1 MNNKKKKIKIQNIA
15 VLFENIEYGGATT
28 HLINLINSNN
38 YKFVKFCIITNKD
51 NKAINNIL
59 SSCSKNSYKII
70 YYNSLFIPFTD
81 LKILKLVHFFLKPFL
96 FIFSIFQM
104 IKIIKEIKF
113 DILLANF
120 GGYGDFRTEISGI
133 IAAKILQNKNLFLL
147 IHHCYTKPFIWNNL
161 VNKFLSSLIG
171 RYVKGIIF
179 VSNATKKNILKNTS
193 LTKFF
198 KGKLAVIHNGVD
210 IKNKK
215 FKKIKIFN
223 KYKSKLKV
231 LMLSRIE
238 SYKGHED
245 LIEAFGELPEKIKD
259 KYIIFFV
266 GTGKSS
272 HIKILK
278 KKIILSNLQ
287 KNFKFFNFLNFNS
300 IDILKSVDIFFSLT
314 RDFEGF
320 GYSIAESLIAKTPV
334 VSTKVGGTIEFLNKH
349 NSELINPRDVKK
361 ISKILEKFSENR
373 LNFKKKTIK
382 GKILIEKKFNSELM
396 ASKFY
401 NFFYKTI

>member
-1 MNNKKKKIKIQNIA
+1 MNNKKKIKIQNIA
-15 VLFENIEYGGATT
+15 ILIENIEYGGTTT
-28 HLINLINSNN
+28 HLINLINSNK
-38 YKFVKFCIITNKD
+38 YKFVKFFIITNKN
-51 NKAINNIL
+51 NKAINSIL
-59 SSCSKNSYKII
+59 SSCSKNNYKII

-81 LKILKLVHFFLKPFL
+81 FKILKLVHFFLKPLL

-113 DILLANF
+113 DMLLANF
-120 GGYGDFRTEISGI
+120 GGYGDFRSEMSGI
-133 IAAKILQNKNLFLL
+133 IAAKILKNKNLFLL
-147 IHHCYTKPFIWNNL
+147 IHHCYTKPLLWNNL
-161 VNKFLSSLIG
+161 INKFLSSLIG
-171 RYVKGIIF
+171 SFVKGIIF
-179 VSNATKKNILKNTS
+179 VSVATKKNILKNTS
-193 LTKFF
+193 LTRFF

-215 FKKIKIFN
+215 LKKIKTFN

-238 SYKGHED
+238 TYKGHED
-245 LIEAFGELPEKIKD
+245 LVDAFAELPEKIKD

-266 GTGKSS
+266 GNGKSRYL
-272 HIKILK
+272 KKLK
-278 KKIILSNLQ
+278 KKITLLNLQ
-287 KNFKFFNFLNFNS
+287 KKIKFFSFLNFNS
-300 IDILKSVDIFFSLT
+300 INILKSVDIFFSLT

-320 GYSIAESLIAKTPV
+320 GYSIAESLLAKTPV
-334 VSTKVGGTIEFLNKH
+334 VSTKVGGTTEFLNKD

-361 ISKILEKFSENR
+361 ISKILEKFSKNR

-382 GKILIEKKFNSELM
+382 GKILIERKFNSELM
-396 ASKFY
+396 GNKFS

>member
-1 MNNKKKKIKIQNIA
+1 
-15 VLFENIEYGGATT
+15 
-28 HLINLINSNN
+28 
-38 YKFVKFCIITNKD
+38 
-51 NKAINNIL
+51 
-59 SSCSKNSYKII
+59 
-70 YYNSLFIPFTD
+70 
-81 LKILKLVHFFLKPFL
+81 
-96 FIFSIFQM
+96 
-104 IKIIKEIKF
+104 
-113 DILLANF
+113 
-120 GGYGDFRTEISGI
+120 
-133 IAAKILQNKNLFLL
+133 
-147 IHHCYTKPFIWNNL
+147 
-161 VNKFLSSLIG
+161 
-171 RYVKGIIF
+171 
-179 VSNATKKNILKNTS
+179 
-193 LTKFF
+193 
-198 KGKLAVIHNGVD
+198 
-210 IKNKK
+210 
-215 FKKIKIFN
+215 
-223 KYKSKLKV
+223 
-231 LMLSRIE
+231 MLSRIE

-278 KKIILSNLQ
+278 KKIILLNLQ

-401 NFFYKTI
+401 NFFYAIK

>member
-1 MNNKKKKIKIQNIA
+1 MNNNKKIKIQNVAI
-15 VLFENIEYGGATT
+15 LIENIDYGGTTT
-28 HLINLINSNN
+28 HLINLINSSK
-38 YKFVKFCIITNKD
+38 YKYVKFFLITNKD
-51 NKAINNIL
+51 NKALSSII
-59 SSCSKNSYKII
+59 SSCSKKNYKII
-70 YYNSLFIPFTD
+70 SYNSLFVPFTD
-81 LKILKLVHFFLKPFL
+81 LKILKLVHFLLKPIL

-104 IKIIKEIKF
+104 IKVIKEIKF

-120 GGYGDFRTEISGI
+120 GGYGDFRTEMSGI
-133 IAAKILQNKNLFLL
+133 IAAKILKNNRLFLL
-147 IHHCYTKPFIWNNL
+147 IHHCYTKPFLWNNL

-171 RYVKGIIF
+171 SYVKGIIF
-179 VSNATKKNILKNTS
+179 VSDATKKNILKNTS
-193 LTKFF
+193 LTIFF
-198 KGKLAVIHNGVD
+198 KGKLTVIHNGVD

-215 FKKIKIFN
+215 FKKIKTFN

-245 LIEAFGELPEKIKD
+245 LVDALAELPEKIKN

-266 GTGKSS
+266 GNGKSS
-272 HIKILK
+272 YIKKLK
-278 KKIILSNLQ
+278 KRIILLNLQ
-287 KNFKFFNFLNFNS
+287 KNFKFFSFLNFNS

-320 GYSIAESLIAKTPV
+320 GYSIAESLLAKTPV
-334 VSTKVGGTIEFLNKH
+334 VSTKVGGTTEFLNKD

-361 ISKILEKFSENR
+361 ISKILEKFSKNR
-373 LNFKKKTIK
+373 SNFKKKTTK

-396 ASKFY
+396 GNKFH

>member
-1 MNNKKKKIKIQNIA
+1 MNNKKKIKIQNIA
-15 VLFENIEYGGATT
+15 ILIENIEYGGTTT
-28 HLINLINSNN
+28 HLINLINSSK
-38 YKFVKFCIITNKD
+38 YKFVKFFIITNKN
-51 NKAINNIL
+51 NKAINSIL
-59 SSCSKNSYKII
+59 SSCSKKNYEII

-81 LKILKLVHFFLKPFL
+81 LKILKLVHFFLKPLL

-120 GGYGDFRTEISGI
+120 GGYGDFRSEISGI
-133 IAAKILQNKNLFLL
+133 IAAKILKNKNLFLL
-147 IHHCYTKPFIWNNL
+147 IHHCYTKPLLWNNL
-161 VNKFLSSLIG
+161 INKFLTSLIG
-171 RYVKGIIF
+171 SFVKGIIF
-179 VSNATKKNILKNTS
+179 VSDATKKSILKNTS
-193 LTKFF
+193 LIRFF

-223 KYKSKLKV
+223 KYKSKFKV

-238 SYKGHED
+238 TYKGHED
-245 LIEAFGELPEKIKD
+245 LVDAFAELPEKIKD

-266 GTGKSS
+266 GNGKSRYL
-272 HIKILK
+272 KKLK
-278 KKIILSNLQ
+278 KKITLLNLQ
-287 KNFKFFNFLNFNS
+287 KKIKFFSFLNFNS
-300 IDILKSVDIFFSLT
+300 INILKSVDIFFSLT

-320 GYSIAESLIAKTPV
+320 GYSIAESLLAKTPV
-334 VSTKVGGTIEFLNKH
+334 VSTKVGGTTEFLNKN

-361 ISKILEKFSENR
+361 ISKILEKFSNNR

-382 GKILIEKKFNSELM
+382 GKILIEKNFNSELM
-396 ASKFY
+396 GNKFN

>member
-1 MNNKKKKIKIQNIA
+1 MNNKKKIKIQNIA
-15 VLFENIEYGGATT
+15 ILIENIEYGGTTT
-28 HLINLINSNN
+28 HLINLINSSK
-38 YKFVKFCIITNKD
+38 YKFVKFFIITNKN
-51 NKAINNIL
+51 NKAINSIL
-59 SSCSKNSYKII
+59 SSCSKKNYEII

-81 LKILKLVHFFLKPFL
+81 LKILKLVHFFLKPLL

-120 GGYGDFRTEISGI
+120 GGYGDFRSEISGI
-133 IAAKILQNKNLFLL
+133 IAAKILKNKNLFLL
-147 IHHCYTKPFIWNNL
+147 IHHCYTKPLLWNNL
-161 VNKFLSSLIG
+161 INKFLSSLIG
-171 RYVKGIIF
+171 SFVKGIIF
-179 VSNATKKNILKNTS
+179 VSVATKKNILKNTS
-193 LTKFF
+193 LTRFF

-215 FKKIKIFN
+215 LKKIKTFN

-238 SYKGHED
+238 TYKGHED
-245 LIEAFGELPEKIKD
+245 LVDAFAELPEKIKD

-266 GTGKSS
+266 GNGKSRYL
-272 HIKILK
+272 KKLK
-278 KKIILSNLQ
+278 KKITLLNLQ
-287 KNFKFFNFLNFNS
+287 KKIKFFSFLNFNS
-300 IDILKSVDIFFSLT
+300 INILKSVDIFFSLT

-320 GYSIAESLIAKTPV
+320 GYSIAESLLAKTPV
-334 VSTKVGGTIEFLNKH
+334 VSTKVGGTTEFLNKN

-361 ISKILEKFSENR
+361 ISKILEKFSNNR

-382 GKILIEKKFNSELM
+382 GKILIEKNFNSELM
-396 ASKFY
+396 GNKFN